1 MANSKVQE
9 ILMYKKFIINDFCFT
24 DWCEVNISDEQKK
37 FVINLEKCRQKVI
50 NVKGLLPKRPR
61 T

>member
-1 MANSKVQE
+1 MGDISAQKIHNQWF
-9 ILMYKKFIINDFCFT
+9 LFT

-50 NVKGLLPKRPR
+50 NVKGN
-61 T
+61 